1 MTQATNFMHSN
12 KSVQEFENLMEAFL
26 LELIDMPDEQILE
39 GTTEQES
46 LAWGRR
52 LLDAAQKEAGQRRMA
67 AARERLK
74 EVRSL
79 QASCEQEIDDIPLAE
94 ARSYLARIS
103 QDSRYTMAARK
114 LGELSSEEV
123 LRLYKQMRSLELVLV
138 SKGWSS

>member
-1 MTQATNFMHSN
+1 MTQATNFMQSS
-12 KSVQEFENLMEAFL
+12 KSAQEFENLMEAFL

-79 QASCEQEIDDIPLAE
+79 QPSCEQEIDEIPLAE

>member
-1 MTQATNFMHSN
+1 MTQSTNLVQVN
-12 KSVQEFENLMEAFL
+12 KSAEEIENLMEAFL
-26 LELIDMPDEQILE
+26 LELIEMPDEQILE

-67 AARERLK
+67 AAKAKLE
-74 EVRSL
+74 EVRVL
-79 QASCEQEIDDIPLAE
+79 QASCEQEIDDIPLSD

-114 LGELSSEEV
+114 LGELSSEEIF
-123 LRLYKQMRSLELVLV
+123 RLYKQMRSLELELT

>member
-1 MTQATNFMHSN
+1 MNQSTNFVQLN
-12 KSVQEFENLMEAFL
+12 KSADEFENLMEAFL

-52 LLDAAQKEAGQRRMA
+52 MLDAAQKEAGQRRMA
-67 AARERLK
+67 AAKEKLK

-79 QASCEQEIDDIPLAE
+79 QASCEQEIDDIPLAD

-114 LGELSSEEV
+114 LGELSAEEV